1 MILTEKMI
9 KELPLITEEELRE
22 IMLPNDKLV
31 EIALNDFDEQL
42 KMDEGNDSSSDT
54 AINSY

>member
-22 IMLPNDKLV
+22 IMFPNDKLV

-42 KMDEGNDSSSDT
+42 KME
-54 AINSY
+54 AIILQ

>member
-31 EIALNDFDEQL
+31 DIALNDFDEQL
-42 KMDEGNDSSSDT
+42 K
-54 AINSY
+54 

>member
-42 KMDEGNDSSSDT
+42 KIKLYM
-54 AINSY
+54 

>member
-1 MILTEKMI
+1 MI

-42 KMDEGNDSSSDT
+42 KME
-54 AINSY
+54 AIILQ

>member
-9 KELPLITEEELRE
+9 KEEELRE